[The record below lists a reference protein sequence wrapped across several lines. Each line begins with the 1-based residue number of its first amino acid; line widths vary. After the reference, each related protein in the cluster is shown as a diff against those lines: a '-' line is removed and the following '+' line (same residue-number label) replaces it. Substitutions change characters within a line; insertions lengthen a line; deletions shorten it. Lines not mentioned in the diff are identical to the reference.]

1 LPKFARLSGSN
12 EVPEQGDPDGRGSA
26 TFIIPAPTR
35 LCYAILVTG
44 IGPPTMAQ
52 LGRSGRGGAD
62 HVMLALTP
70 PSSGRAGNV
79 SGCVSAGA
87 SLLANLRRNPA
98 AYYLNV
104 LTRDFPNGAL
114 RGSLFVA
121 TDKPAPAAAAGAPRG
136 VYVGRVAG
144 THAFIAVV
152 VGHGRA
158 RAYVCDSHHRAVWL
172 PAGGLRGAYVDLAGA
187 HVQVTGSVGRSEAD
201 GTLTLPDGSRHAF
214 RAFPAPRN
222 GAAGLY
228 RAVKTFNGYRYL
240 AGWILLRG
248 GAQRGEVVKL
258 NININTPEVQVA
270 PKLNPKAASVEL
282 PGAGTASV
290 VRLGDSFAGKTT
302 ECESRRAGDPAG
314 GAAGGRS
321 WRPRPLSPG
330 FRLR

>member
-12 EVPEQGDPDGRGSA
+12 EAPEQGDPDGRGSA

-44 IGPPTMAQ
+44 IGTPTVAQ
-52 LGRSGRGGAD
+52 LGRNGRGGAD
-62 HVMLALTP
+62 HVLLALTP
-70 PSSGRAGNV
+70 PPGGRAGNV
-79 SGCVSAGA
+79 SGCVRAGA
-87 SLLANLRRNPA
+87 RLLADLRRHPA
-98 AYYLNV
+98 EYYLNV

-121 TDKPAPAAAAGAPRG
+121 TDKPAPAAAAGSPRG

-144 THAFIAVV
+144 TQAFVAVA

-158 RAYVCDSHHRAVWL
+158 RAYVCDSRRLAVWL
-172 PAGGLRGAYVDLAGA
+172 PSGRLRGAYLDLAGA
-187 HVQVTGSVGRSEAD
+187 RVQVTGNVGRSGAD

-214 RAFPAPRN
+214 HAFPAFRN
-222 GAAGLY
+222 SAAGLY
-228 RAVKTFNGYRYL
+228 RAVKRVHGSRYV

-258 NININTPEVQVA
+258 NININTADDTLAA
-270 PKLNPKAASVEL
+270 PTLNPDAASVEL

-290 VRLGDSFAGKTT
+290 VKLGDSFVSKTT
-302 ECESRRAGDPAG
+302 TG
-314 GAAGGRS
+314 
-321 WRPRPLSPG
+321 
-330 FRLR
+330 